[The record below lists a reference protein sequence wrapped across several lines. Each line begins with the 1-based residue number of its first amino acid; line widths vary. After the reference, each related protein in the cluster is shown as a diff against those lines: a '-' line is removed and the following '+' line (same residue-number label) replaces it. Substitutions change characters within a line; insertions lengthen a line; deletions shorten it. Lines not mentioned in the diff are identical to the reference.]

1 MGVGLNN
8 SSVVEYVDPHS
19 PAKGKLQ
26 VGDVIEGV
34 VGSSL
39 SAKDEMYLI
48 GPKTVEEV
56 ALCEPGQVIKL
67 GVLRDGHPLK
77 VTLKLA
83 QWPSDQTSG
92 YVTTSTREFDLM

>member
-1 MGVGLNN
+1 MYYLTVVAQPKDYDSYQPVYDDQSYVGVGLNN

-48 GPKTVEEV
+48 GPKTVNR
-56 ALCEPGQVIKL
+56 A
-67 GVLRDGHPLK
+67 RSSNW
-77 VTLKLA
+77 A
-83 QWPSDQTSG
+83 S
-92 YVTTSTREFDLM
+92 

>member
-1 MGVGLNN
+1 
-8 SSVVEYVDPHS
+8 
-19 PAKGKLQ
+19 LQ